1 MDLQQ
6 ILTNV
11 SIIDIAAVV
20 GYFIGIFC
28 IARQF
33 SQFGRQYFNLF
44 FILGLIHLS
53 FTFYYYFWTLAGNG
67 GDCILYIDNTIE
79 IENWLGSY
87 GFGTTFITFV
97 LYPLLKLGFS
107 YLGCSVI
114 FSFVGLLGYK
124 YLLLVAIRV
133 NNYSWSNYFYLLL
146 MPNLHFWTNAVGKD
160 GLIFFAIC
168 LIIYN
173 LSYNKRIIA
182 YLLPV
187 LIVGSIRFHV
197 LAFIVAAF
205 LSATVFFNTK
215 LRSHQKVFLSIA
227 IIAVMALFFPV
238 FLRHIGVENI
248 FDIVEL
254 QEHRMLSHMKG
265 GGAVDVTDANIVTKW
280 FAYMFRPL
288 FFDVN
293 NTMALMASFDN
304 LVWLTAVIYAL
315 LHLYRAKT
323 RNRGLRLG
331 FQIWFYFLAILYITL
346 PLAFELA
353 NLGLALRQKTMALPF
368 LFLLII
374 HIHYLYRTTNVSKI

>member
-1 MDLQQ
+1 M
-6 ILTNV
+6 
-11 SIIDIAAVV
+11 
-20 GYFIGIFC
+20 
-28 IARQF
+28 
-33 SQFGRQYFNLF
+33 
-44 FILGLIHLS
+44 
-53 FTFYYYFWTLAGNG
+53 
-67 GDCILYIDNTIE
+67 
-79 IENWLGSY
+79 
-87 GFGTTFITFV
+87 

-107 YLGCSVI
+107 YLGSSVI

-160 GLIFFAIC
+160 GLMFFAIC

-197 LAFIVAAF
+197 LAFIAAAF

-215 LRSHQKVFLSIA
+215 LKTHRKVFLSIA
-227 IIAVMALFFPV
+227 IIAVMAFLFPI

-248 FDIVEL
+248 SDIIEL

-265 GGAVDVTDANIVTKW
+265 GGAVDMTDANIVTKW

-288 FFDVN
+288 FFDVK
-293 NTMALMASFDN
+293 NTMGLIASFDN
-304 LVWLTAVIYAL
+304 LIWLTVTIYAL
-315 LHLYRAKT
+315 LHLYRIKT

-331 FQIWFYFLAILYITL
+331 FQIWFYVLAILCITV

-353 NLGLALRQKTMALPF
+353 NLGLAVRQKTMALPF
-368 LFLLII
+368 LFILII
-374 HIHYLYRTTNVSKI
+374 QIHHLCRTTNAGKI